1 MIDSGWTRTPRFVLA
16 NNQADTHSQDDA
28 PLHLRYAI
36 NVALPGVHLRTEQWN
51 SRMFYEMEEKVS
63 EAEWLFMGV
72 RLLDCVVDRDLL
84 PICAVAYPALLSL
97 S

>member
-1 MIDSGWTRTPRFVLA
+1 M
-16 NNQADTHSQDDA
+16 
-28 PLHLRYAI
+28 
-36 NVALPGVHLRTEQWN
+36 HLRTEQWN

-63 EAEWLFMGV
+63 EVEWVFMGV